1 MSRTRTR
8 VFATV
13 LALALLVT
21 PAAQA
26 ASIGTEAGTR
36 TTPSKI
42 SPHNY
47 DDFQAGVSG
56 HRYQM
61 EGAEQVFTQTANS
74 LRTAAKEIE
83 PLIGQEDSL
92 SKAAL
97 ETQLTTVANDIQT
110 IEAVS
115 KASKS
120 MFDKAC
126 DRFLKQHVK
135 SWSTTKEKNKVRKNV
150 EAMRDAYHQFF
161 DKNYKDLHDAAVKL
175 GDKDVAGFWRAPCA
189 GRGWCRLHHARL
201 RQGEQE
207 PARHGLTPSRHVP
220 ASIGATG
227 FHQGGLSPW
236 IRLMTCAMTTRATT
250 ASIITARSRG
260 ECSSPRATISVVA
273 PAGAC
278 GTCSHVITANV
289 RASASVTAH
298 TRRKVRSGRSGPSPI
313 SPNTH
318 RARTADRMPMRWP
331 QMTLRGDASA
341 LMGATNRT

>member
-1 MSRTRTR
+1 MSRTRITG

-13 LALALLVT
+13 LALALLVA

-26 ASIGTEAGTR
+26 TSIGTAAGAGT
-36 TTPSKI
+36 TPTKI

-61 EGAEQVFTQTANS
+61 EGAVQGFTQTANN
-74 LRTAAKEIE
+74 LRTLAKEIE
-83 PLIGQEDSL
+83 PLIGQEDSQ

-110 IEAVS
+110 IAAVS

-135 SWSTTKEKNKVRKNV
+135 SWSTTKEKTKVRKNV

-175 GDKDVAGFWRAPCA
+175 GDKDVPGFWELLALA
-189 GRGWCRLHHARL
+189 EGGVAFTTHAFDKANKAL
-201 RQGEQE
+201 R
-207 PARHGLTPSRHVP
+207 
-220 ASIGATG
+220 
-227 FHQGGLSPW
+227 
-236 IRLMTCAMTTRATT
+236 
-250 ASIITARSRG
+250 
-260 ECSSPRATISVVA
+260 
-273 PAGAC
+273 
-278 GTCSHVITANV
+278 
-289 RASASVTAH
+289 
-298 TRRKVRSGRSGPSPI
+298 
-313 SPNTH
+313 
-318 RARTADRMPMRWP
+318 D
-331 QMTLRGDASA
+331 
-341 LMGATNRT
+341 MG